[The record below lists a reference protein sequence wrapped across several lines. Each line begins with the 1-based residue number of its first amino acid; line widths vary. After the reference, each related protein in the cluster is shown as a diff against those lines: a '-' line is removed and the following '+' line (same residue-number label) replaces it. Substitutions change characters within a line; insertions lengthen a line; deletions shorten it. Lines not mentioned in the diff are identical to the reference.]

1 MIQKAFVFMTFIF
14 CCFAR
19 GGESYPKI
27 IKDVIDKKIKSCH
40 SENKGQL
47 TIANQAVQGFYL
59 NDDKIKDYLVDSSG
73 FECTSSAAMR
83 AGSENIRVQLY
94 LSKAKNKW
102 KLAWS
107 KEVLAYQFLR
117 PKSQLII
124 ELRDS
129 KDPLKV
135 VKKALSIKGTQVS
148 F

>member
-1 MIQKAFVFMTFIF
+1 MIQLVFAFIF
-14 CCFAR
+14 SVLNFSAWA
-19 GGESYPKI
+19 GESYPKI
-27 IKDVIDKKIKSCH
+27 IKDVIDNKIESCH
-40 SENKGQL
+40 AENKGQL
-47 TIANQAVQGFYL
+47 TIANQAVQSFYL
-59 NDDKIKDYLVDSSG
+59 NDDKVKDYLVDSSG

-94 LSKAKNKW
+94 LSQTNNKW

-117 PKSQLII
+117 PKSQLVI